1 MKKALI
7 WGLWLVFFGTSLWAA
22 PRKKNGSGCLH
33 SQKEYQKAFRDPKAL
48 EKQNFAIDFWKLT
61 RVNND
66 QSLKDMVHR
75 GELVGVVPDTP
86 TYYLDPRFPEELRYL
101 RLFAR
106 WFFGEFAEKFYQG
119 TQSKKIRLNVN
130 RKTGQVR
137 VTVHGQIK
145 RVKLTSLVRT
155 PDYQELLLK
164 RLPDGQAGSATAD
177 DPRQSSH
184 LAGATFDIS
193 TKDWSRSELCW
204 ALDYLYEAQTVDLL
218 INVIWEPRNHVLH
231 IMVFPDATLTDHIG

>member
-7 WGLWLVFFGTSLWAA
+7 FGLLLVFSGTSLWAA
-22 PRKKNGSGCLH
+22 SIKKKATGCLH
-33 SQKEYQKAFRDPKAL
+33 SQQEYQKIFRDPKAL
-48 EKQNFAIDFWKLT
+48 EKQNFAVDFWKLT
-61 RVNND
+61 RVNDD
-66 QSLKDMVHR
+66 QGLQDMVQR

-86 TYYLDPRFPEELRYL
+86 TYYIDPRFPEKLRYL

-106 WFFGEFAEKFYQG
+106 WFFREFAEKFYQE

-137 VTVHGQIK
+137 TTVHGQIK

-155 PDYQELLLK
+155 PDYQEFLIKLL
-164 RLPDGQAGSATAD
+164 PEGQAGTAVMN
-177 DPRQSSH
+177 DPRQTSH

-204 ALDYLYEAQTVDLL
+204 ALDYLYEVQMTDLL